1 MFSQELFSIIVYI
14 LIFLENIDDWDGTI
28 RMVSSGVKMTKN
40 LLHRGVFMTRTIRKV
55 LVANRGEIAIR
66 VFRACTEL
74 GIRTVAIYSK
84 EDSGSYHRYKA
95 DEAYLVGE
103 GKKPIEAYL
112 DIEGIIEIAKATE
125 VDAIHP
131 GYGFLSENIEFAKRC
146 EEEGII
152 FIGPEIRHLD
162 MFGDKVK
169 ARRQAELAGIPVIPG
184 SDGPVK
190 SLQEVVDFGKEYGY
204 PLIIKASLGGGGRG
218 MRIIRS
224 PKEVKQAYERAKSEA
239 KAAFGS
245 DEVYVEKLIER
256 PKHIE
261 VQIFGDKHGN
271 VIHLFE
277 RDCSV
282 QRRHQKVVEVAP
294 SVSLDKKLQEEICA
308 AAVKLMKNVKY
319 VNAGTV
325 EFLVTN
331 NEFYFI
337 EVNPRVQVEHTITEM
352 ITGVDIVQTQ
362 ILVAEGHSLH
372 SEKVAIPKQEHIA
385 AHGYAI
391 QARVTTEDP
400 LNDFMPDTGRIMA
413 YRSGGGFGVRLDTGN
428 SFQGAVIT
436 PYYDSLL
443 VKVSTHAL
451 TFEQAA
457 AKMIRNLQEFRIRGI
472 KTNIPFLVNVVKHPK
487 FRKGEYDTSFIDE
500 TPELFLFPVSK
511 DRGTKMLTYIG
522 NVTVNGFPGIEKKKR
537 PVFDKPRVPKVK
549 YNIPYQTGTKQILD
563 KYGPKGVVNWIKE
576 QKKVLL
582 TDTTFRDAHQS
593 LLATRVRT
601 IDMLH
606 IAVPAAKLVPELFSF
621 EMWGG
626 ATFDVAYRF
635 LKEDPWERLLK
646 LRKAIPNVL
655 LQMLLRASN
664 AVGYTNYPDNVIME
678 FVEKSAYAGID
689 VFRIFDSLNWVKG
702 MEVAIDAVR
711 RTGKIAEASICYTG
725 DILDPTRTKYSLDY
739 YKALAKELEKQGAH
753 ILGIKDMAGLLKP
766 EAAYTLISALKE
778 TVDIPIH
785 LHTHDTSGN
794 GIYTYARAVEAG
806 VDIVDVAISS
816 MAGLTSQP
824 SANSLYYA
832 LLGNE
837 RQTAVNINALEQIS
851 RYWEDV
857 RKYYQDFESGM
868 KSPHTEVYQH
878 EMPGGQYSNLQQQ
891 AKAVGLGDRWD
902 EVKQMYSRVNKMFG
916 DIVKVTPSSKVV
928 GDMALFMVQ
937 NDLTEEQV
945 LERGMTIDFP
955 DSVVEFFE
963 GYLGQ
968 PEGGFPKELQKVILK
983 GKEPIT
989 VRPGEL
995 LDPVDFKAV
1004 EAKLYKELGRPVTD
1018 FEILSYALYPKVFME
1033 YLETVEK
1040 YGDVSVLDTPTFL
1053 YGMRLGEEIEVEI
1066 ETGKTLIVKLVAI
1079 GQPQVDGTRT
1089 VYFELNGQ
1097 PREVV
1102 IKDESIKSTVA
1113 EKIKADPKNDSH
1125 IGATMPGT
1133 VIKILVEKGE
1143 KVERGDHLMIT
1154 EAMKMETTVQAP
1166 YSGTV
1171 RDIYVKNGESIQT
1184 GDLLIELEK

>member
-1 MFSQELFSIIVYI
+1 
-14 LIFLENIDDWDGTI
+14 
-28 RMVSSGVKMTKN
+28 MTN
-40 LLHRGVFMTRTIRKV
+40 RKIKKI

-66 VFRACTEL
+66 VFRACNEL
-74 GIRTVAIYSK
+74 NIRTVAIYSR

-112 DIEGIIEIAKATE
+112 DIDGIIEIAKAHD

-131 GYGFLSENIEFAKRC
+131 GYGFLSENIEFARKC
-146 EEEGII
+146 EEAGII
-152 FIGPEIRHLD
+152 FIGPRTEHLD

-169 ARRQAELAGIPVIPG
+169 ARHQAEKAGIPVIPG
-184 SDGPVK
+184 SNGPVK
-190 SLQEVVDFGKEYGY
+190 SLDEVIQFGEEYGY
-204 PLIIKASLGGGGRG
+204 PFIIKAALGGGGRG
-218 MRIIRS
+218 MRIVRS
-224 PKEVKQAYERAKSEA
+224 KAGVKDSYERAKSEA

-245 DEVYVEKLIER
+245 DEVYVEKLIEN

-261 VQIFGDKHGN
+261 VQIIGDHDGN
-271 VIHLFE
+271 IVHLYE

-294 SVSLDKKLQEEICA
+294 SVSLKQELRDKICE
-308 AAVKLMKNVKY
+308 AAVRLMKNVNY

-325 EFLVTN
+325 EFLVSGDD
-331 NEFYFI
+331 FYFI

-352 ITGVDIVQTQ
+352 ITGIDIVQTQ
-362 ILVAEGHSLH
+362 ILVAEGHSIH
-372 SEKVAIPKQEHIA
+372 SPEVGIPRQEDIKTW
-385 AHGYAI
+385 GYAI

-400 LNDFMPDTGRIMA
+400 LNNFMPDTGKIMA

-443 VKVSTHAL
+443 VKVSTWAL
-451 TFEQAA
+451 SFEQAA
-457 AKMIRNLQEFRIRGI
+457 RKMIRNLREFRVRGI
-472 KTNIPFLVNVVKHPK
+472 KTNIPFLENVIKHEK
-487 FRKGEYDTSFIDE
+487 FLSGEYDTSFIDSS
-500 TPELFLFPVSK
+500 PELFVFPK
-511 DRGTKMLTYIG
+511 QRDRGTKMLTYIG
-522 NVTVNGFPGIEKKKR
+522 NVTVNGFPGIGKKKK
-537 PVFDKPRVPKVK
+537 PVFDEPPIPQVK
-549 YNIPYQTGTKQILD
+549 LSEPIPEGTKQILE
-563 KYGPKGVVNWIKE
+563 KEGVDGLVKWVKE
-576 QKKVLL
+576 QKQVLL

-601 IDMLH
+601 NDIKK
-606 IAVPAAKLVPELFSF
+606 IAEPTARLLPNLFSL

-635 LKEDPWERLLK
+635 LKEDPWERLQIV
-646 LRKAIPNVL
+646 RKHVPNLL

-664 AVGYTNYPDNVIME
+664 AVGYKNYPDNVIKE
-678 FVEKSAYAGID
+678 FVERSAEAGID

-702 MEVAIDAVR
+702 MTLAIDAVR
-711 RTGKIAEASICYTG
+711 KTGKIAEAAICYTG
-725 DILDPTRTKYSLDY
+725 DILDPTRRKYDLNY
-739 YKALAKELEKQGAH
+739 YKQMAKELEASGAQ

-766 EAAYTLISALKE
+766 QAAYELISVLKE
-778 TVDIPIH
+778 TVDLPIH

-794 GIYTYARAVEAG
+794 GIYTYAKAIEAG
-806 VDIVDVAISS
+806 VDIIDTALSS

-832 LLGNE
+832 LEGSE
-837 RQTAVNINALEQIS
+837 RRPNVNIQSLEKLSQ
-851 RYWEDV
+851 YWEEV

-868 KSPHTEVYQH
+868 KAPHSEVYVH

-891 AKAVGLGDRWD
+891 AKAVGLGDRWE
-902 EVKQMYSRVNKMFG
+902 EVKEMYSRVNQMFG

-937 NDLTEEQV
+937 NNLTEEDV
-945 LERGMTIDFP
+945 YERGESLDFP
-955 DSVVEFFE
+955 DSVIEFFA

-968 PEGGFPKELQKVILK
+968 PYGGFPKELQRVILK
-983 GKEPIT
+983 GREPIT

-995 LDPVDFKAV
+995 LEPVNFQA
-1004 EAKLYKELGRPVTD
+1004 LKEELEQLLHREPTPY
-1018 FEILSYALYPKVFME
+1018 ETIAYALYPKVFTE
-1033 YLETVEK
+1033 YLKTYEQ
-1040 YGDVSVLDTPTFL
+1040 YGNISVLDTPTFF

-1066 ETGKTLIVKLVAI
+1066 EKGKTLIVKLVSI
-1079 GQPQVDGTRT
+1079 GQPQPDGTRI

-1102 IKDESIKSTVA
+1102 IKDESIKSTVQQRV
-1113 EKIKADPKNDSH
+1113 KADPQNPEH
-1125 IGATMPGT
+1125 IGASMPGT
-1133 VIKILVEKGE
+1133 VIKVLVEKGE
-1143 KVERGDHLMIT
+1143 KVNKGDHLMIT
-1154 EAMKMETTVQAP
+1154 ESMKMETTVQAP
-1166 YSGTV
+1166 FAGV
-1171 RDIYVKNGESIQT
+1171 IKDIYVKSGEAIQT
-1184 GDLLIELEK
+1184 GDLLIEITK